1 MRRTRALARGFFAL
15 SIVLAGCGSDAPG
28 GAGAGGAGAGGAG
41 AGGAGAGGAGAGG
54 AGAGGAGAG
63 GAGAGGAGAGG
74 AGAGGAGAGGA
85 GAGGSA
91 GGSVTRAC
99 TAGDPVGCPIDGQ
112 WLLTYSEVQGPTF
125 CTPPAGDMLNV
136 VASEGM
142 VCAMLDGQQTS
153 ELLLPRTGCGLHLVT
168 TRSSANSSETYTHT
182 TTLALTYE
190 AGGLRGTLEYSMR
203 GGSNCDFTGRVV
215 GTRR

>member
-1 MRRTRALARGFFAL
+1 M
-15 SIVLAGCGSDAPG
+15 
-28 GAGAGGAGAGGAG
+28 
-41 AGGAGAGGAGAGG
+41 
-54 AGAGGAGAG
+54 
-63 GAGAGGAGAGG
+63 
-74 AGAGGAGAGGA
+74 
-85 GAGGSA
+85 
-91 GGSVTRAC
+91 
-99 TAGDPVGCPIDGQ
+99 GCPIDGQ

-153 ELLLPRTGCGLHLVT
+153 ELLLPRTGCGLHLTT